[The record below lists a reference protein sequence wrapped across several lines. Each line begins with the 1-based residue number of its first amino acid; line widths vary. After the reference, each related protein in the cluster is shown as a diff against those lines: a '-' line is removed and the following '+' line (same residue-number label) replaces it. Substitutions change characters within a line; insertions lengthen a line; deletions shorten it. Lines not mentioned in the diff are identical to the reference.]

1 MFMPSRVLDAFWTVD
16 YLERLNEDVRT
27 SPLADVKVSGR
38 SCRGVR
44 VVRFEDQFDFWLE
57 PFAPHLPCKL
67 VSRRSDGSSQSVM
80 THVFT
85 WSTSNLELLLNLG
98 DGVPDQAAAVWAWRS
113 PVAATSSP
121 SVNFTP

>member
-85 WSTSNLELLLNLG
+85 WSTSNLA
-98 DGVPDQAAAVWAWRS
+98 PDTFRFAPLKGARRVD
-113 PVAATSSP
+113 
-121 SVNFTP
+121 NF